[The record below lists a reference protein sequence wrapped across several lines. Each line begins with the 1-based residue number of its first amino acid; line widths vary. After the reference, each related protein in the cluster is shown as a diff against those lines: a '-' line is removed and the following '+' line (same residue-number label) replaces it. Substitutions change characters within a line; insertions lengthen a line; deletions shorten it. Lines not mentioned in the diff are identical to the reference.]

1 MTGWVKENRLK
12 SVSVILGIVISL
24 FVIIGMI
31 GPVDI
36 IADQVYENK
45 KPAMMK
51 ALDDALE
58 VQQLRLEPRLQAIET
73 EQKVMSK
80 TSKERWEENM
90 LIQREILREVRK

>member
-12 SVSVILGIVISL
+12 SVSMVLGIIISL
-24 FVIIGMI
+24 FAIIGFI

-73 EQKVMSK
+73 EQKVMSE